1 MGKTSSQ
8 SLLGCPYFGIQLRYA
23 QVTNGK
29 SAYWKLSAVPTS
41 SSRITGK
48 PETNS
53 LVFRN
58 SRKALRGRTDTRCS
72 SFISTT
78 ASSLGF
84 IIVTITQ
91 SRFHNHFGE
100 IKMATTTLKA
110 SSLPREFVF
119 NGSRIPD
126 PDPQMSID
134 QVRDLLT
141 PSYPEI
147 ATATMT
153 GPEDT

>member
-1 MGKTSSQ
+1 MGEADPF
-8 SLLGCPYFGIQLRYA
+8 SLLPIGRQSI
-23 QVTNGK
+23 
-29 SAYWKLSAVPTS
+29 LSQY
-41 SSRITGK
+41 
-48 PETNS
+48 
-53 LVFRN
+53 
-58 SRKALRGRTDTRCS
+58 
-72 SFISTT
+72 
-78 ASSLGF
+78 LG
-84 IIVTITQ
+84 
-91 SRFHNHFGE
+91 E
-100 IKMATTTLKA
+100 MKMATTTLKT

-153 GPEDT
+153 GPEDTGTSLRYSFARAIGSKG

>member
-1 MGKTSSQ
+1 M
-8 SLLGCPYFGIQLRYA
+8 
-23 QVTNGK
+23 
-29 SAYWKLSAVPTS
+29 
-41 SSRITGK
+41 
-48 PETNS
+48 
-53 LVFRN
+53 
-58 SRKALRGRTDTRCS
+58 
-72 SFISTT
+72 STT
-78 ASSLGF
+78 SVSLDQ
-84 IIVTITQ
+84 IIVTNTQ

-100 IKMATTTLKA
+100 ITMTTTTLKT

-141 PSYPEI
+141 LSYPEI

-153 GPEDT
+153 GPEDTGTSLRYSFSRAIGSKG